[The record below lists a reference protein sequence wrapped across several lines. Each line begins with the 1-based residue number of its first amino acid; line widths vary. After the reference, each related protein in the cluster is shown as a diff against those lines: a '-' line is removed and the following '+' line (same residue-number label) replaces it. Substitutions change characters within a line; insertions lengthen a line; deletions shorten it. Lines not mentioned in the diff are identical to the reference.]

1 MKFGDNLKR
10 LRKNKKLS
18 QEQLAEKVNVSRQ
31 SVSKWET
38 GEAYPE
44 MNNILELCKIFHCR
58 INDLVND
65 SIIDM
70 DSLDDETK
78 KNIVKLQNEEQRKIK
93 GLSKAVSVMAKIG
106 SIACKIALPVIILI
120 MIATPFVLKNIEVK
134 NNELIWS
141 NNNSKFHIVNDGNKV
156 TLKYNDDIIIASED
170 AEIVNTK
177 YMELLNNNPKYLVIG
192 YIEVG
197 FLALCVTLVLMIY
210 IFTYLEKLFVNIHQ
224 GDTPFTLENAGYIR
238 KIAWLMIV
246 VTILPNVGGAI
257 FSLLLDSNIGVDF
270 EMFDLVQIL
279 FLFSM
284 VYIFKYGYQ
293 IQLESSGRMY
303 GENHE

>member
-78 KNIVKLQNEEQRKIK
+78 KNIVKLQHEEQRKIK
-93 GLSKAVSVMAKIG
+93 GLSKAISVMAKIG
-106 SIACKIALPVIILI
+106 SIACKIALPIIILI

-141 NNNSKFHIVNDGNKV
+141 NDNSKFHIVNDGNKV
-156 TLKYNDDIIIASED
+156 TLKYNDNIVIASED
-170 AEIVNTK
+170 AEIINTK
-177 YMELLNNNPKYLVIG
+177 YMDILNNNPKYLIIG

-210 IFTYLEKLFVNIHQ
+210 IFTYLEKLFINIHQ
-224 GDTPFTLENAGYIR
+224 GDTPFTIENASYIR

-257 FSLLLDSNIGVDF
+257 FSVLLNSDLGVDF

>member
-10 LRKNKKLS
+10 LRKSKKIS
-18 QEQLAEKVNVSRQ
+18 QEQLAEKMNVSRQ

-58 INDLVND
+58 VNDLVND

-70 DSLDDETK
+70 DSLDEETK
-78 KNIVKLQNEEQRKIK
+78 TNIVTLQKEEQSKIR
-93 GLSKAVSVMAKIG
+93 GLSKVISILAKIG
-106 SIACKIALPVIILI
+106 NIVCKVALPIVMIVMLII
-120 MIATPFVLKNIEVK
+120 PFFLKNIEVK
-134 NNELIWS
+134 DNELIWS
-141 NNNSKFHIVNDGNKV
+141 GHNHKFNIINDGNKV
-156 TLKYNDDIIIASED
+156 SLKYNDNVVISSED
-170 AEIVNTK
+170 VEIVNTRYIDILK
-177 YMELLNNNPKYLVIG
+177 NNPKSLIIG

-197 FLALCVTLVLMIY
+197 FLAICITLVLMIF
-210 IFTYLEKLFVNIHQ
+210 IFSYLEKLFVNIHR
-224 GDTPFTLENAGYIR
+224 GDTPFTLENANYIR

-246 VTILPNVGGAI
+246 VTILPDIGGAT
-257 FSLLLDSNIGVDF
+257 FSVLLNADIKSDF

-293 IQLESSGRMY
+293 LQLDSNGRMY
-303 GENHE
+303 GDNNE

>member
-10 LRKNKKLS
+10 LRKSKKLS

-58 INDLVND
+58 INELVND

-70 DSLDDETK
+70 DLLDDETK
-78 KNIVKLQNEEQRKIK
+78 KNIVKLQQVEQKKIK
-93 GLSKAVSVMAKIG
+93 GLSKTISVLAKIG
-106 SIACKIALPVIILI
+106 NIVCKISLPIILI
-120 MIATPFVLKNIEVK
+120 LMIATPFVLKNIEVQDNK
-134 NNELIWS
+134 LIWS
-141 NNNSKFHIVNDGNKV
+141 NSDSKFQITNGGGKV
-156 TLKYNDDIIIASED
+156 SLKYNDEIVIAEEE
-170 AEIVNTK
+170 AEIINTK
-177 YMELLNNNPKYLVIG
+177 YLDILSNNPKYLIIS
-192 YIEVG
+192 YIEIG
-197 FLALCVTLVLMIY
+197 FLAACIILVLLIY
-210 IFTYLEKLFVNIHQ
+210 TFSYLEKLFINIHQ
-224 GDTPFTLENAGYIR
+224 GDTPFTLENASYIR
-238 KIAWLMIV
+238 KIAWLMIA

-257 FSLLLDSNIGVDF
+257 FSLLLNTNLGVDF

-293 IQLESSGRMY
+293 IQLESTGIMY